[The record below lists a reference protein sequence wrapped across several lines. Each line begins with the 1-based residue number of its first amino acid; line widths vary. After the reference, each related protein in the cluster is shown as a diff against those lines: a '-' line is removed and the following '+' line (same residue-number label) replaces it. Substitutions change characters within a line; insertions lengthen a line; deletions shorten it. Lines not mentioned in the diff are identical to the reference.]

1 MLQTLFSPDPP
12 LYLANPSP
20 PSLMPE
26 YVGKGKFGLL
36 WLRVK
41 VVVRLGEQ
49 SDGVAVAKTI
59 H

>member
-1 MLQTLFSPDPP
+1 
-12 LYLANPSP
+12 
-20 PSLMPE
+20 MPE